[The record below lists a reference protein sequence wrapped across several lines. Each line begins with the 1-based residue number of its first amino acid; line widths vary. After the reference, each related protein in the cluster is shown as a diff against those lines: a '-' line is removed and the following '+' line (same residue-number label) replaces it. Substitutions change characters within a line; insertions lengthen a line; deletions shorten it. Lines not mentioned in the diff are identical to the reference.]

1 MELGSLIG
9 LIAGAVFM
17 FLAMFMG
24 AGYNFV
30 LLGAFIDYPS
40 MMIVFGG
47 TFSALLI
54 GNPLPTVINGLKTF
68 KKVTKKQEI
77 SATQGII
84 KIVELAN
91 LARKEG
97 LLALEAAVAEVEDD
111 FLKTGIVLVVDGTD
125 PELVRSILE
134 TELAY
139 VETRHKDVRAV
150 WDYMGAMAP
159 AWGMIGT
166 LIGLVLMLLDL
177 SDPDSIGPKMAVA
190 LLTTMYGSIIA
201 NYIALPVANK
211 LKIFSSEEM
220 LIKEVL
226 IEGILSIQ
234 AGENPRI
241 IEEKLKSF
249 LPPALRKEIGD
260 QDGGE

>member
-9 LIAGAVFM
+9 LIAGAIFM
-17 FLAMFMG
+17 FLAMFIG
-24 AGYNFV
+24 AGYDIM
-30 LLGAFIDYPS
+30 LLGAFVDIPS

-47 TFSALLI
+47 TFASLLI
-54 GNPLPTVINGLKTF
+54 GNPLPNVINGLKVF
-68 KKVTKKQEI
+68 KKVMEKQEL
-77 SATQGII
+77 SSQEGIE

-97 LLALEAAVAEVEDD
+97 LLALEAAVEDVDDD
-111 FLKTGIVLVVDGTD
+111 FLKKGVVLVVDGTD
-125 PELVRSILE
+125 PELVRNILE
-134 TELAY
+134 TELIY
-139 VETRHKDVRAV
+139 LETRHKDVRGV
-150 WDYMGAMAP
+150 WEYLGAMSP

-177 SDPDSIGPKMAVA
+177 SDPDTIGPKMAVA

-201 NYIALPVANK
+201 NYIAIPVANK
-211 LKIFSSEEM
+211 LKIFSDEEM

-249 LPPALRKEIGD
+249 LSPTLRSDIGEENGD
-260 QDGGE
+260 D